1 MTMTYRQF
9 RCGLRTKASLRR
21 DPDVFARMWSLLAS
35 PEVGA
40 VTYDHSETQHRHRFT
55 TDPAGALELF
65 EDYGWCAV
73 LGERDGFYFEATHG
87 DNDIYRTSLYLNEA
101 AVDRWS
107 PWILR
112 LIDELPVLFGGGY
125 SLTEYDAKHVFV
137 EEHSGG
143 GRSEGALGVSNAEFQ
158 KYLPGVYWLTV
169 FGPDL
174 AGALDFSGLSQLP
187 VTVTTL
193 ARGART
199 VQIDEPLVPADMS
212 KRLQLEARIADVLGA
227 HYFFDRNRSD
237 IEFAH
242 PAAFKAVLDQLAGR
256 E

>member
-1 MTMTYRQF
+1 
-9 RCGLRTKASLRR
+9 
-21 DPDVFARMWSLLAS
+21 MWSVLAA

-40 VTYDHSETQHRHRFT
+40 ATYDYAESGHRYHFT
-55 TDPAGALELF
+55 PDPTKAFTLFDEERWLAVAG
-65 EDYGWCAV
+65 
-73 LGERDGFYFEATHG
+73 RDGFYFEATYEASG
-87 DNDIYRTSLYLNEA
+87 MCRTSTYLDGS
-101 AVDRWS
+101 AVDGSTWM

-158 KYLPGVYWLTV
+158 KYLPGIYWLTV

-174 AGALDFSGLSQLP
+174 AGALDVSSLSQLP
-187 VTVTTL
+187 VKITTL
-193 ARGART
+193 SHGART

-227 HYFFDRNRSD
+227 DYFFDRKRSH

-256 E
+256 NDDDS